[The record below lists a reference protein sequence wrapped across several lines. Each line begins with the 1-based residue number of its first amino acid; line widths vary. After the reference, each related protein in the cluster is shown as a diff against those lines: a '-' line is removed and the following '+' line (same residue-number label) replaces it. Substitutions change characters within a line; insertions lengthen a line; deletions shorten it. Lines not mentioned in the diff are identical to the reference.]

1 MSRARAAEVE
11 LMGVSPRGEEKVGA
25 VGLAWCEEGGEGVLG
40 SATELAAMPRRDEEE
55 DEGVEGSAW
64 DVEARLYADA
74 RALPFAA
81 ALQLETK
88 AGARG
93 DRRAERGVWERL
105 RAV

>member
-1 MSRARAAEVE
+1 
-11 LMGVSPRGEEKVGA
+11 MGVSPRGEEKVGA

-40 SATELAAMPRRDEEE
+40 SATELVAMLRRDEDE
-55 DEGVEGSAW
+55 EGVEDSAW
-64 DVEARLYADA
+64 DVGARLYADA

-93 DRRAERGVWERL
+93 DRRAERGVWESL
-105 RAV
+105 RAE

>member
-1 MSRARAAEVE
+1 
-11 LMGVSPRGEEKVGA
+11 MGVSPRGEEKVGT

-40 SATELAAMPRRDEEE
+40 SATELVAMLRREEE
-55 DEGVEGSAW
+55 DEGVEDSAW

-93 DRRAERGVWERL
+93 DRRADRGVWERL
-105 RAV
+105 RAA